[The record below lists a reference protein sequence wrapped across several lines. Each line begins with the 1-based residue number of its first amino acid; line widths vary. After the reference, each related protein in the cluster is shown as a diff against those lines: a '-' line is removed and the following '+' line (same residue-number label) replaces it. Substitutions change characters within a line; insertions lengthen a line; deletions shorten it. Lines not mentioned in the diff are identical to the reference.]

1 MGIKCVDDALVCCDP
16 DTLYMFFF
24 VLFLDFLQGVCVFVV
39 SEILCVSFFVCVGS
53 CFCFLYF
60 DQFYDIVIF
69 LLSFVRWCDAYT
81 PQNVMHRFGLLQS
94 QTHQQY
100 EKIHYYTVGPASS
113 SQIQRTGV
121 KQPNDMYQTGIV
133 IVLWIGSFKIFFAP
147 KNAVHHLFAVVLYTC
162 VAWRIY
168 TQ

>member
-1 MGIKCVDDALVCCDP
+1 MFLLSVK
-16 DTLYMFFF
+16 LY
-24 VLFLDFLQGVCVFVV
+24 VFCFC
-39 SEILCVSFFVCVGS
+39 LCGS
-53 CFCFLYF
+53 YFCFLCF
-60 DQFYDIVIF
+60 DLFYGIAIF
-69 LLSFVRWCDAYT
+69 VFSFVRWFDAYT

-94 QTHQQY
+94 QTHQQC
-100 EKIHYYTVGPASS
+100 EKICYYTVGPASS

-133 IVLWIGSFKIFFAP
+133 IVFLIGSFKICFAP
-147 KNAVHHLFAVVLYTC
+147 KNAVHHLFAVVLCTC